1 MTGLR
6 PEVTVG
12 WPAFRAWALC
22 GVLWTLPWFSFG
34 PGVVTLPFAGLL
46 TWGLG
51 RYAPHPRDAM
61 GLVFGVGGLI
71 ALIASANL
79 SRHPE
84 WFITGLILS
93 AVAVGVYFIIAKVN
107 RTDANSTNQQKTDR

>member
-1 MTGLR
+1 MAGFR

-12 WPAFRAWALC
+12 WAAFRAWALC
-22 GVLWTLPWFSFG
+22 GVLWTVPWFSFG

-61 GLVFGVGGLI
+61 GLVFGVGGLM
-71 ALIASANL
+71 ALLGLANL
-79 SRHPE
+79 NQHLE
-84 WFITGLILS
+84 WLITGLIIS
-93 AVAVGVYFIIAKVN
+93 SIAVVIYWMISKVD
-107 RTDANSTNQQKTDR
+107 RTETTSIGQKDTDT